1 MYIREYVPRY
11 YVGLDTFRYIGRAA
25 LYMILECIGMYMPN
39 LQTCTFWCH
48 WPMKSRYASH
58 GFSFTCQCWKI
69 PLFHIHAADA
79 IGGDCEGLPPIPAFC
94 VWRWSCTLIHR
105 SLLFLWPTR
114 TNPQVSTLI
123 RVVSYL
129 FRAHR
134 MANIDIYM
142 LESFFPHLSH
152 LHVCSIHWPNCGPVD
167 WPSSATFSN
176 SHTGNFAAGSQ
187 APVCAW
193 GFASVR

>member
-1 MYIREYVPRY
+1 
-11 YVGLDTFRYIGRAA
+11 
-25 LYMILECIGMYMPN
+25 MPN
-39 LQTCTFWCH
+39 LQTCTFWCD

-58 GFSFTCQCWKI
+58 GFNFTCQCWKI
-69 PLFHIHAADA
+69 PLFHIHA
-79 IGGDCEGLPPIPAFC
+79 GCRC

-142 LESFFPHLSH
+142 LESFFFSGTSVTSTCMQHTLAKLRACELTFIRNLLQFPHA
-152 LHVCSIHWPNCGPVD
+152 
-167 WPSSATFSN
+167 ATSLQDPKLQLALEALLAYGKNLF
-176 SHTGNFAAGSQ
+176 H
-187 APVCAW
+187 
-193 GFASVR
+193 

>member
-1 MYIREYVPRY
+1 
-11 YVGLDTFRYIGRAA
+11 
-25 LYMILECIGMYMPN
+25 MYMPN
-39 LQTCTFWCH
+39 LQTCTFWCD

-58 GFSFTCQCWKI
+58 GFNFTCQCWKI
-69 PLFHIHAADA
+69 PLFHIHA
-79 IGGDCEGLPPIPAFC
+79 GCRC

-142 LESFFPHLSH
+142 LESFFFFGHICHIYMYAAYIGQTAGLWID
-152 LHVCSIHWPNCGPVD
+152 LHPQ
-167 WPSSATFSN
+167 PSPIPTRS
-176 SHTGNFAAGSQ
+176 NFAAGSQ
-187 APVCAW
+187 APARAW
-193 GFASVR
+193 GFASLR